1 MPEDFTISTVMAT
14 GKTSQMFGQ
23 EYYVKFAE
31 SEQTFTLW
39 FKPNTPHDVGDKV
52 YGHIEGSRFKKDKRD
67 DQQQSFSG
75 GQSNPAPKREFNQ
88 DGMRQGMCFNNAA
101 AYVLNVS
108 SAPMT
113 PKEWADAVRSY
124 AKALYD
130 ASDLAV
136 DQSSTET
143 VQTDLAKEAKEVF
156 GIK

>member
-1 MPEDFTISTVMAT
+1 MPEDFTVSTVMAT
-14 GKTSQMFGQ
+14 GKQSQMFG
-23 EYYVKFAE
+23 EEFYVKFAE

-39 FKPNTPHDVGDKV
+39 FKKAPEQGQKV
-52 YGHIEGSRFKKDKRD
+52 YGHIEGSRFKKDKK
-67 DQQQSFSG
+67 DQQTAGVAQAK
-75 GQSNPAPKREFNQ
+75 PAQKREFNQ

-108 SAPMT
+108 SDLMT
-113 PKEWADAVRSY
+113 PKQWAETVREY

-136 DQSSTET
+136 DQSSTDT
-143 VQTDLAKEAKEVF
+143 VQADLAKEAKEVF

>member
-31 SEQTFTLW
+31 SEQTFTMW
-39 FKPNTPHDVGDKV
+39 FKKDPEQGQKV

-67 DQQQSFSG
+67 DQQQSFSS
-75 GQSNPAPKREFNQ
+75 GQSKPAPKREFNQ

-136 DQSSTET
+136 DSSSDE
-143 VQTDLAKEAKEVF
+143 VSEADLAKEAKEVF